1 MILIESMKIHEYQ
14 AKAILREYGIP
25 VSSGIM
31 IEKAEQAREAYQKL
45 GSSVVAVKAQIHAG
59 GRGKA
64 GGVKIAKSSEECE
77 AQAKEILGKTLI
89 TPQTGPEGKKVL
101 RLYIE
106 AGAEIEKEFYLAL
119 LLNRESST
127 MMFVASAE
135 GGTEIE
141 ELAKTHPEKITQI
154 EVNPMIGFRS
164 YQARELG
171 EALGLDSSLHSQLNI
186 FCQNLVVAYIATDA
200 SLVEINPLVVTRQ
213 KKLLALDAKVTF
225 DDNALFRHSNF
236 QNLRDMTEEDSLE
249 MEASQFGLNYI
260 SLSGQIGCMVN
271 GAGLAMATMDVI
283 KLAGSEPANFLDVG
297 GSASEEA
304 VTEAFK
310 IILKDKKVKAILVN
324 IFGGIMKCDIIA
336 RGIIGAAKA
345 TQLKLPLVVRLQGTH
360 AKEGLKL
367 LTESGLNLMTA
378 DTIDEAAR
386 KVVEASRKQA
396 A

>member
-1 MILIESMKIHEYQ
+1 MKIHEYQ

-31 IEKAEQAREAYQKL
+31 IDKAEQAQEAYQKL
-45 GSSVVAVKAQIHAG
+45 GSPVVAVKAQIHAG

-64 GGVKIAKSSEECE
+64 GGVKIAKSSDECV
-77 AQAKEILGKTLI
+77 AHSKEILGKTLI

-106 AGAEIEKEFYLAL
+106 AGAKIEKEFYLAL
-119 LLNRESST
+119 LLNRESSS
-127 MMFVASAE
+127 MMFVTSAE

-141 ELAKTHPEKITQI
+141 ELAKTHPEKIIQI
-154 EVNPMIGFRS
+154 EVNPVIGFRS

-200 SLVEINPLVVTRQ
+200 SLVEINPLVVTKQ
-213 KKLLALDAKVTF
+213 KKLLALDAKVSF

-236 QNLRDMTEEDSLE
+236 QNLRDMTEEDPLE
-249 MEASQFGLNYI
+249 MEASKFGLNYI

-310 IILKDKKVKAILVN
+310 IILKDQKVKAILVN

-336 RGIIGAAKA
+336 RGIISAAKA
-345 TQLKLPLVVRLQGTH
+345 TRLKLPLVVRLQGTH
-360 AKEGLKL
+360 AKEGLDL
-367 LTESGLNLMTA
+367 LATSGLNVITA
-378 DTIDEAAR
+378 ETIDEAAK